1 MHPQEMMKLDKVLDC
16 TCKTDGCGNLFE
28 GKGECIF
35 CENFSSVCTSC
46 LAVHKDK
53 DHPEEQKSLMPIVAN
68 NPEDPKNLIP
78 TNPDE
83 ILFNNLMQLKIVSH

>member
-1 MHPQEMMKLDKVLDC
+1 
-16 TCKTDGCGNLFE
+16 
-28 GKGECIF
+28 
-35 CENFSSVCTSC
+35 
-46 LAVHKDK
+46 
-53 DHPEEQKSLMPIVAN
+53 MPIVAN